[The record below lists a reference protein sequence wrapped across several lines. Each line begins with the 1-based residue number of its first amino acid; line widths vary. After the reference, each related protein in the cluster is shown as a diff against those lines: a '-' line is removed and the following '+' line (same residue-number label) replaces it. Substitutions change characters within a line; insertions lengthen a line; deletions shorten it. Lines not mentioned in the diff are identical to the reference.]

1 MDKEQIRIAV
11 AKELGW
17 TKDYIQGNGLDCD
30 MWFHPSSGMCYHDLP
45 KYPDSLDDCQEMLAN
60 LKDEELHI
68 FDKHLSE
75 IPEVGYSWLAKPID
89 LCVAFL
95 QTRKNPSVKEYPEW
109 LVKFVDGIDKL

>member
-1 MDKEQIRIAV
+1 
-11 AKELGW
+11 
-17 TKDYIQGNGLDCD
+17 
-30 MWFHPSSGMCYHDLP
+30 
-45 KYPDSLDDCQEMLAN
+45 MLAN

-109 LVKFVDGIDKL
+109 LVKFVDGINKL